1 MFGRN
6 HYQGECIGYYTG
18 EGVIDGTRF
27 NERGGVV
34 NGENGNQME
43 AYLFSKNTHASGNM
57 RYPVYEYMVNGVV
70 YRRAKTHV
78 AYSSSA
84 VAKMKG
90 KQCRVLYDPDNPGKS
105 KAK

>member
-6 HYQGECIGYYTG
+6 KYQGECVGFYTG
-18 EGVIDGTRF
+18 EGVIDGKRF
-27 NERGGVV
+27 NERGGMINEQ
-34 NGENGNQME
+34 NGMQYEVYFGLRNSHTG
-43 AYLFSKNTHASGNM
+43 GNM
-57 RYPVYEYMVNGVV
+57 RYPVYQYEVNGIV

-78 AYSSSA
+78 SYSSGI

-90 KQCRVLYDPDNPGKS
+90 KQCRVLYDINNPGDS